1 MEEFKKNKNKIKLET
16 FDEKSK
22 KQQPIRLLIIG
33 SSGSGK
39 TTLLL
44 NFIYKRLIPYT
55 NLYVFSKS
63 LEQSSYIKLQK
74 RFKNIE
80 LNIKKKISYFFSS
93 CEDIIPLSECKPN
106 SLIIFDDCILENQSI
121 IKEYFVMGRHKNI
134 SCIYLSQCFSKVDI
148 QLIRNNL
155 NMLCIFKQNEHYT
168 KKIYDNFVGS
178 DMNFNQFKDIC
189 NDCWKENFGFLTI
202 NLLLKPNKGKY
213 MNKFCDI
220 KISSE

>member
-1 MEEFKKNKNKIKLET
+1 MEEFLREKDKIKLELY
-16 FDEKSK
+16 DEKCK
-22 KQQPIRLLIIG
+22 NNQPIRLLIIG

-63 LEQSSYIKLQK
+63 LEQPSYKKLQE

-80 LNIKKKISYFFSS
+80 LNINKKIANFFGS
-93 CEDIIPLSECKPN
+93 CEDIVSLNDCKPN
-106 SLIIFDDCILENQSI
+106 SLIVFDDCILENQDK

-134 SCIYLSQCFSKVDI
+134 SCIYLSQCYSKVDI

-155 NMLCIFKQNEHYT
+155 NMLCIFKQNNHYM
-168 KKIYDNFVGS
+168 KKIYENFVGS
-178 DMNFNQFKDIC
+178 DMTFDKFKDIC
-189 NDCWKENFGFLTI
+189 NDCWKENYGFLTI
-202 NLLLKPNKGKY
+202 NLLLKPSEGKF
-213 MNKFCDI
+213 MNKFSN
-220 KISSE
+220 ISSI

>member
-1 MEEFKKNKNKIKLET
+1 MEEFLKEKDKIKLDSY
-16 FDEKSK
+16 DEKYK
-22 KQQPIRLLIIG
+22 NNQPIRLLIIG

-63 LEQSSYIKLQK
+63 LEQPAYIKLQQ

-80 LNIKKKISYFFSS
+80 SNINKKVANFFGS
-93 CEDIIPLSECKPN
+93 CEDIISLNDCKPN
-106 SLIIFDDCILENQSI
+106 SLIVFDDCILENQDK

-134 SCIYLSQCFSKVDI
+134 SCIYLSQCYSKVDI

-155 NMLCIFKQNEHYT
+155 NMLCLF
-168 KKIYDNFVGS
+168 
-178 DMNFNQFKDIC
+178 
-189 NDCWKENFGFLTI
+189 
-202 NLLLKPNKGKY
+202 
-213 MNKFCDI
+213 
-220 KISSE
+220 

>member
-1 MEEFKKNKNKIKLET
+1 MENFLKEKNKFEIES
-16 FDEKSK
+16 FDEKHK
-22 KQQPIRLLIIG
+22 NNQPIRLLIIG

-44 NFIYKRLIPYT
+44 NFIYKRLIPYSY
-55 NLYVFSKS
+55 LYVFSKS
-63 LEQSSYIKLQK
+63 LEQPSYKKLQQ

-80 LNIKKKISYFFSS
+80 ANIKNKVANFFGS
-93 CEDIIPLSECKPN
+93 CEDIILLSDCKPN
-106 SLIIFDDCILENQSI
+106 SLIVFDDCILENQDK

-134 SCIYLSQCFSKVDI
+134 SCIYLSQCYSKVDI

-178 DMNFNQFKDIC
+178 DMTFNRFKEIC
-189 NDCWKENFGFLTI
+189 NDCWKENYGFLTI
-202 NLLLKPNKGKY
+202 NLTKKTNDGKY
-213 MNKFCDI
+213 MNKFSDI
-220 KISSE
+220 NDVF